1 MIIGVPKEIK
11 NKEFRVSMTP
21 SGVIELISRKHVV
34 LVEQGAG
41 LGSGFTDEAYQK
53 AGATIIEHAAD
64 VYSKADL
71 ILKVKE
77 PLASEYS
84 LIKEGQIVFT
94 YFHFASSEELTKAMI
109 ERKAIC
115 ITYETI
121 QKADQSLPILT
132 PMSEVAGRMAVQI
145 AAHYLEKNNGGSG
158 KLLGGVPG
166 VKPARVVILG
176 AGVVGTQSA
185 KMAAGMGAEV
195 ILMDINLNRLRYLT
209 DVLPANVT
217 CLYPTQQL
225 IAEYLIQTD
234 VLIGAV
240 LIPGGKAPVLATK
253 AMIESMPE
261 GSVVID
267 VAVDQGGCIET
278 CKPTSHE
285 HPIFTVSDVIHYCV
299 PNIPGAV
306 PASSTIALTNASLPY
321 LIQLADKGWKEAC
334 KSNTEIQKGLSIVSG
349 NVVDA
354 MLAKTF
360 QLSLHDVHEY
370 LNS

>member
-21 SGVIELISRKHVV
+21 SGVVELVSRRHTIF
-34 LVEQGAG
+34 VEQGAG

-53 AGATIIEHAAD
+53 AGANILEHAAD
-64 VYSKADL
+64 VYVKADL

-77 PLASEYS
+77 PLSSEYN

-94 YFHFASSEELTKAMI
+94 YFHFASNEELTKAMI

-121 QKADQSLPILT
+121 QKADHSLPILT

-176 AGVVGTQSA
+176 AGVVGTQAA
-185 KMAAGMGAEV
+185 KIAAGMGAEV

-209 DVLPANVT
+209 DVLPANVI

-225 IAEYLIQTD
+225 IAEYLVQAD

-253 AMIESMPE
+253 AMVETMPN

-285 HPIFTVSDVIHYCV
+285 HPIFTVNDVIHYCV

-321 LIQLADKGWKEAC
+321 LLQLADKGWKEAC
-334 KSNTEIQKGLSIVSG
+334 RSNTEIQKGLSLVSG

-354 MLAKTF
+354 MLAQTF